1 MLEQR
6 NVVPIDLARHPQ
18 EPSWPDDFKHHY
30 ATQWILE
37 TLEKG
42 KPYDVANWPIPPGP
56 SIKEADEPWQPV
68 EPVRS
73 KTPKAEPTV
82 EQEQKTAI
90 ETLRQVIKVWRRNR
104 ATYPGWLI
112 MPTSQYWELQGSVI
126 DWHPIITTSLNKFEP
141 TERLSA
147 IRELLWRHET
157 LLLPISSQL
166 ESLAKETLEL
176 IDCQHRT
183 VNNEPY
189 QGNWQE
195 IRQNWRTVATSF
207 VTVARYKSDRQTFE
221 KWVAALAP
229 YEKED
234 PEICNR
240 LFHERCLWAIN
251 EMDFDTLDLV
261 LQDWDPTDSDPAWKI
276 RKSALLREALD
287 ETGAEHL
294 LNQAIDEIENMQ
306 TEEDSLTIPS
316 RKSWAIFTTLHFNNR
331 RSVFNRLLQ
340 LAPFRCDPLAEKRI
354 ILESI
359 QDQHKGEE
367 PPPFDVDTGRA
378 SRVLLLPRPQ
388 TARFYRPQRMGEIAG
403 VPPFANRDGYTHP
416 VWADVLTK
424 TAEGLAESEL
434 PRAIRL
440 LLRAY
445 SSTQRRALGN
455 VLSRPRIATLPTEQ
469 ADDLA
474 QAAMRTI
481 TRLLSAPNQFDYQVR
496 IGNTLE
502 ILSILVV
509 RTSSDTTP
517 LIFDK
522 ALELCRHPQMIQ
534 GTNGNQLKNL
544 MERSWESMPMGHRK
558 LKALTVLNTPLLGLD
573 LIAHPRVPQWPDPG
587 QLLADFTTID
597 RSPDDE
603 DQWQSCI
610 IKITRGLQ
618 GNTPAR
624 QPASYRA
631 VALLAHGKLAANEK
645 QPIAQAL
652 WSDTT
657 LGSDGLPSGTGLHDF
672 GFLNL
677 PEKTEG
683 LAQKR
688 FFQKW
693 LPSPDHITKANFEE
707 VPTSLTLTGD
717 YGHVND
723 RDNLENC
730 LWQLSSAFRNLRH
743 SQIEPE
749 LSHEQRTTLA
759 NLIETWAEAVPPPY
773 GALHDPFGA
782 HVLRQRAESV
792 ARRMPTLISE
802 IEPTATFAE
811 NLYRKVEMLHQR
823 QIPALELVA
832 EVARLNPARKNELAI
847 FIRDGLTSHDRIMA
861 SSAAYGLRHWLE
873 SSSQPATQAEPPPD
887 HLISEIGFTIASRR
901 TTVTVGS
908 LMAAEFIFQHG
919 TEKHKETIRGSVAE
933 GLSYLLEELGY
944 DRQRDDPN
952 EIPELR
958 LACAKLA
965 MKMSLDQQKPH
976 PSVIAWIEAARQDP
990 LPEVRFAVQDLDN
1003 DLML

>member
-1 MLEQR
+1 M
-6 NVVPIDLARHPQ
+6 
-18 EPSWPDDFKHHY
+18 KHHY

-42 KPYDVANWPIPPGP
+42 KPYDVANWPIPPSP
-56 SIKEADEPWQPV
+56 SIEEANEPWQPV

-73 KTPKAEPTV
+73 KTPEAEPTV

-90 ETLRQVIKVWRRNR
+90 ETLRQVIDVWRRNR
-104 ATYPGWLI
+104 ATYPSWLI

-147 IRELLWRHET
+147 IRELFWRHET

-359 QDQHKGEE
+359 QGQHKDEE
-367 PPPFDVDTGRA
+367 PPPFDVNTGRA
-378 SRVLLLPRPQ
+378 LRVLFLPRVQP
-388 TARFYRPQRMGEIAG
+388 TRFYRPQRMGEIAG

-440 LLRAY
+440 LLRAH

-481 TRLLSAPNQFDYQVR
+481 TRLLSAPNQFEYQTK
-496 IGNTLE
+496 IGDALE
-502 ILSILVV
+502 ILSRLVV

-522 ALELCRHPQMIQ
+522 ALEPVYNLFRISTVKASTTICRLVLSFLSQFFQSRRHFSSQA
-534 GTNGNQLKNL
+534 KD
-544 MERSWESMPMGHRK
+544 RSTTHRFGSTTK
-558 LKALTVLNTPLLGLD
+558 VCSSL
-573 LIAHPRVPQWPDPG
+573 R
-587 QLLADFTTID
+587 FTTSTAAPN
-597 RSPDDE
+597 RL
-603 DQWQSCI
+603 C
-610 IKITRGLQ
+610 T
-618 GNTPAR
+618 
-624 QPASYRA
+624 A
-631 VALLAHGKLAANEK
+631 VAK
-645 QPIAQAL
+645 
-652 WSDTT
+652 
-657 LGSDGLPSGTGLHDF
+657 
-672 GFLNL
+672 GF
-677 PEKTEG
+677 P
-683 LAQKR
+683 
-688 FFQKW
+688 
-693 LPSPDHITKANFEE
+693 
-707 VPTSLTLTGD
+707 V
-717 YGHVND
+717 
-723 RDNLENC
+723 
-730 LWQLSSAFRNLRH
+730 
-743 SQIEPE
+743 
-749 LSHEQRTTLA
+749 
-759 NLIETWAEAVPPPY
+759 
-773 GALHDPFGA
+773 
-782 HVLRQRAESV
+782 
-792 ARRMPTLISE
+792 
-802 IEPTATFAE
+802 
-811 NLYRKVEMLHQR
+811 
-823 QIPALELVA
+823 
-832 EVARLNPARKNELAI
+832 
-847 FIRDGLTSHDRIMA
+847 
-861 SSAAYGLRHWLE
+861 
-873 SSSQPATQAEPPPD
+873 
-887 HLISEIGFTIASRR
+887 
-901 TTVTVGS
+901 
-908 LMAAEFIFQHG
+908 
-919 TEKHKETIRGSVAE
+919 
-933 GLSYLLEELGY
+933 
-944 DRQRDDPN
+944 
-952 EIPELR
+952 
-958 LACAKLA
+958 
-965 MKMSLDQQKPH
+965 
-976 PSVIAWIEAARQDP
+976 
-990 LPEVRFAVQDLDN
+990 
-1003 DLML
+1003 